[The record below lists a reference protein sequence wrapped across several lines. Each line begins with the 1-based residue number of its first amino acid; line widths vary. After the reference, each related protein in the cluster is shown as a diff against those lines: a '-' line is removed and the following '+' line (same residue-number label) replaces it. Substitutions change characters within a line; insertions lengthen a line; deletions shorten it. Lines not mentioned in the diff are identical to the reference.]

1 MNEAQFRRQLQ
12 EQGYSEAQTLE
23 FEPNSAIDE
32 HTHDFSAFVFVHNGE
47 FTLATDDG
55 SVTYQPGETCK
66 LAAGTLHSEQAG
78 ASGATLLVGRK

>member
-1 MNEAQFRRQLQ
+1 MNKAQFRQQLQ
-12 EQGYSEAQTLE
+12 AQGYSEAESLV
-23 FEPNSAIDE
+23 FEPNFVDDM
-32 HTHDFSAFVFVHNGE
+32 HTHDFSAFVFVYNGE